1 MKEDFWRLLVLMF
14 FSLVLGLLTGHI
26 LLCLLIGLAGF
37 MYWQYRAL
45 RQLMLWL
52 HGRSDQVPP
61 ETPGT
66 VDQIAREFEYQTAQQ
81 QQHKQKLSAMLKRFQ
96 ETISALPDAVV
107 ALGEHDEI
115 EWANEKAQKYIG
127 VKWPQDSG
135 QRISNLVRTPK
146 LVALLANK
154 SETNIARRIEI
165 ISPLDQSLRIEI
177 RIAPYGENQRLL
189 VGRNITRIHRANQM
203 RSDFIANASHELRT
217 PLTVVAGYLE
227 VFANDD
233 EGSPAQWQQQIE
245 RMRIQTTRMQ
255 KLIDDLL
262 RLASLESEIEHE
274 SHDEINMPD
283 LIESI
288 TREAKDLSGKQSH
301 NIIVRTDKNL
311 WLKGRYKELHS
322 ALSNIVFNA
331 IKYSPEQANIE
342 IDWYRDEHGAHFA
355 VRDYGEGIAA
365 EHIPRLTE
373 RFYRVDAGRSREM
386 GGTGL
391 GLAIVK
397 HVLAR
402 HQASLHVESEHG
414 HGSFFRCDFP
424 EDAIIDKSEKQEPE
438 YLSA

>member
-1 MKEDFWRLLVLMF
+1 MKEDFWRLLAIVI
-14 FSLVLGLLTGHI
+14 FSFLLGLLTGHI

-52 HGRSDQVPP
+52 HGRSAQVPP
-61 ETPGT
+61 DTPSL
-66 VDQIAREFEYQTAQQ
+66 VDEIAREFEYQGLQQ
-81 QQHKQKLSAMLKRFQ
+81 QHHKQKLSGMLKRFQ
-96 ETISALPDAVV
+96 EAISALPDAVV

-115 EWANEKAQKYIG
+115 EWANEKAQNYIG

-135 QRISNLVRTPK
+135 QRISNLVRYPK

-154 SETNIARRIEI
+154 SEINLARRIEI
-165 ISPLDQSLRIEI
+165 ISPVNQNLRIEV

-189 VGRNITRIHRANQM
+189 VARNITRIHRANQM

-227 VFANDD
+227 AFGNDD
-233 EGSPAQWQQQIE
+233 EGSPDLWREQIE
-245 RMRIQTTRMQ
+245 RMRKQTTRMQ
-255 KLIDDLL
+255 RLIDDLL
-262 RLASLESEIEHE
+262 RLASLESEIDQE
-274 SHDEINMPD
+274 SHDEVNITD
-283 LIESI
+283 LIEI
-288 TREAKDLSGKQSH
+288 IAREAKDLSGKLSH
-301 NIIVRTDKNL
+301 KIVVKANPDL

-322 ALSNIVFNA
+322 AFSNIVFNA
-331 IKYSPEQANIE
+331 IKYSPEKANIE
-342 IDWYRDEHGAHFA
+342 ISWYRDENGAHFS
-355 VRDYGEGIAA
+355 VRDHGDGIAA

-373 RFYRVDAGRSREM
+373 RFYRVDEGRSREK

-402 HQASLHVESEHG
+402 HEASLHIDSEHG
-414 HGSFFRCDFP
+414 DGSIFRCDFP
-424 EDAIIDKSEKQEPE
+424 EKAIIDKSATPLPE
-438 YLSA
+438 SLSA